1 VGKVKFITSSSA
13 KKSELRMVG
22 YAGGLVRFIS
32 LGELEDKEFYQL
44 DINCLEG
51 EELTCGCYS
60 ANGSNWA
67 VGTSFGSIILGASQK
82 DLFKK
87 HIGYVTARI
96 DGLIKTRDFGVTSI
110 QMTSFNPTGQIL
122 AAFANGEVKLWKS
135 YISDERIKKLREQ
148 MDEERARQGK
158 KKTNAARQIRA
169 LDIIDI
175 GIQKF
180 DIIDSFDMFEHPHGI
195 LPVVNNEENIQM
207 RKLYSVSFS
216 SS

>member
-1 VGKVKFITSSSA
+1 
-13 KKSELRMVG
+13 MVG

-32 LGELEDKEFYQL
+32 LGELEDKELYQL

-110 QMTSFNPTGQIL
+110 QMTNFNPTGQIL
-122 AAFANGEVKLWKS
+122 AAFSNGEVKLWKS
-135 YISDERIKKLREQ
+135 YISDERIKKLR
-148 MDEERARQGK
+148 
-158 KKTNAARQIRA
+158 
-169 LDIIDI
+169 
-175 GIQKF
+175 
-180 DIIDSFDMFEHPHGI
+180 
-195 LPVVNNEENIQM
+195 
-207 RKLYSVSFS
+207 
-216 SS
+216 